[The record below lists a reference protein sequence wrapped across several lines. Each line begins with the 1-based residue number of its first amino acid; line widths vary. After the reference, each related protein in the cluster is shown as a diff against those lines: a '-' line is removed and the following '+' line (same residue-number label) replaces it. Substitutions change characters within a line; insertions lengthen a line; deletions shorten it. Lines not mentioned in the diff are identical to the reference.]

1 MIFYIITIMPKKI
14 DHDARRR
21 AIAKAAVT
29 VIGVNGIDN
38 TRLIDVAREAKA
50 TTGSITHYFEGK
62 DAVMLAAL
70 DHVAQ
75 KILHL
80 LKIQSDTE
88 MGVDDFI
95 DYASLA
101 LPLDEDGQRDW
112 RVWLSFFGRAVG
124 DPSLARIN
132 NAYYDEFRTGVAK
145 TIRRLQKAGKI
156 LASVDPMVAADSI
169 ITAVDGLSVRAA
181 LDPARWPAERQK
193 QQLHAML
200 SPLLPT
206 H

>member
-1 MIFYIITIMPKKI
+1 MPKQI
-14 DHDARRR
+14 NHDVRRKD
-21 AIAKAAVT
+21 IAKAAAA
-29 VIGVNGIDN
+29 VISANGLDN

-75 KILHL
+75 KILYL
-80 LKIQSDTE
+80 LREQSGSAPSVSTLIE
-88 MGVDDFI
+88 Q
-95 DYASLA
+95 ASLA

-132 NAYYDEFRTGVAK
+132 NAYYDEFRTGLAEA
-145 TIRRLQKAGKI
+145 IRGLQQAGKVVSRI
-156 LASVDPMVAADSI
+156 DPMVTADSI
-169 ITAVDGLSVRAA
+169 ITAVDGLGVRAT
-181 LDPARWPAERQK
+181 LDPAQWPAARQK
-193 QQLHAML
+193 QQLQALL

>member
-1 MIFYIITIMPKKI
+1 MPKKI
-14 DHDARRR
+14 DHDARRK
-21 AIAKAAVT
+21 AIAQAAVT

-80 LKIQSDTE
+80 QRGAEGTMSDATDLIE
-88 MGVDDFI
+88 L
-95 DYASLA
+95 STLA
-101 LPLDEDGQRDW
+101 LPLAEDGQRDW

-132 NAYYDEFRTGVAK
+132 NAYYDEIRTGLA
-145 TIRRLQKAGKI
+145 TAIRALQKAGKV
-156 LASVDPMVAADSI
+156 LPRVDPIVTADSI
-169 ITAVDGLSVRAA
+169 ITAVDGLGVRAA

-200 SPLLPT
+200 TPLLPT